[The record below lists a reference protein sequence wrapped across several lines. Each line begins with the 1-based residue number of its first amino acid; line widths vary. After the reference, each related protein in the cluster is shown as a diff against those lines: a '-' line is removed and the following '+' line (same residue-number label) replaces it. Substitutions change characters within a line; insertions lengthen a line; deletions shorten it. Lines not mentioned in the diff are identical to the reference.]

1 MVGPGPA
8 RSRSVTAL
16 CPPKR
21 FALEVKIPHGIHR
34 PARRALGEVVGLYW
48 ESGLGDEVPA
58 LSWFLLSSLV
68 PLALGLTALATIV
81 LGDYARAQEVATRV
95 SEVLPKDVHD
105 QLVDLILRTRRNSP
119 LLIAGSIAGMLWT
132 CSGAVGV
139 LARCLV
145 RLLGL
150 RGAGI
155 VLGKLR
161 NLGVA
166 AVLTTLI
173 VLMVLVASVGTGLA
187 HKLGLNS
194 TLVAVAVPLLSIVV
208 MMLVCAGV
216 YWLLADRSVHG
227 RSTIAGGAVAGLI
240 LLVTPTI
247 AGYYLRWTAG
257 HTPVELFLMLAGVLI
272 TCYLASMGLLLGVGV
287 TARVELGHPLGSTGD
302 ADRDS
307 G

>member
-1 MVGPGPA
+1 MRP
-8 RSRSVTAL
+8 SH
-16 CPPKR
+16 
-21 FALEVKIPHGIHR
+21 KILR
-34 PARRALGEVVGLYW
+34 PARRALGELVGLYW

-68 PLALGLTALATIV
+68 PLALGLTALATVV
-81 LGDYARAQEVATRV
+81 LGDYARAQDVAGRV

-105 QLVDLILRTRRNSP
+105 QIVDLILRTRRNSP

-139 LARCLV
+139 LARCLA

-166 AVLTTLI
+166 AALTTLL

-187 HKLGLNS
+187 HKVGLNS
-194 TLVAVAVPLLSIVV
+194 TVVAIAVPLLSIVV
-208 MMLVCAGV
+208 TILVCAGV
-216 YWLLADRSVHG
+216 YWLLANGSVQGH
-227 RSTIAGGAVAGLI
+227 SALAGGAVAGLI

-257 HTPVELFLMLAGVLI
+257 HTPVELFLMLAGVLV
-272 TCYLASMGLLLGVGV
+272 TCYLASLGLLLGVGV
-287 TARVELGHPLGSTGD
+287 TARLELGRRLGGTEGVQPPAPELAGD
-302 ADRDS
+302 DRAADDQKREYDQP
-307 G
+307 